1 LTDNIPIKEIFLPV
15 AVTLV
20 IFFVSLLFPP
30 LGIVIGVFSPVPLVW
45 IYLRGGKQIG
55 LVCLVV
61 ACVIILFAFG
71 VRYALFFMAEYG
83 VMAFILG
90 ETVRFRLPIEKC
102 IVFTALGSAF
112 MSAVVLSFAFSTE
125 EVSLEEFIQEQ
136 VQVHVKQS
144 AETFKSMGNKPEDQA
159 AFEKILNR
167 IAELLAV
174 AYPSFIFVGSL
185 FGALVN
191 YSVSRYFW
199 RRQTDAYPFFE
210 EKFNSWVLQ
219 ENFIWAFIASAG
231 IAWFVPEGSLFG
243 IGINGLIVCLAVYVL
258 QGLAIAFH
266 FLESKSVP
274 KFLWVLLVAFVFS
287 QPVLIGLL
295 IGLGVFDLWADFRKL
310 KVVEASPQD
319 YDEDQN

>member
-1 LTDNIPIKEIFLPV
+1 
-15 AVTLV
+15 
-20 IFFVSLLFPP
+20 
-30 LGIVIGVFSPVPLVW
+30 
-45 IYLRGGKQIG
+45 
-55 LVCLVV
+55 
-61 ACVIILFAFG
+61 
-71 VRYALFFMAEYG
+71 MAEYG

-102 IVFTALGSAF
+102 IIFTALGSAF

-144 AETFKSMGNKPEDQA
+144 AETFKTMGNKPEDQA

-167 IAELLAV
+167 IADLLAI

-199 RRQTDAYPFFE
+199 RRQTNAYPFFE

-231 IAWFVPEGSLFG
+231 IVWFVPEGSLFG
-243 IGINGLIVCLAVYVL
+243 IGINGLIICLAVYVL

-274 KFLWVLLVAFVFS
+274 NFLWVLLVAFVFS
-287 QPVLIGLL
+287 QPILIGLL
-295 IGLGVFDLWADFRKL
+295 VGLGVFDLWADFRKL
-310 KVVEASPQD
+310 KVVEAPPQD